1 MNQFKDKVAIVTGGA
16 SGMGESLCRK
26 LAAAGAKVIA
36 ADIAFDNVNRVVE
49 DICSAGGKAEAASLD
64 VTDKDAV
71 YALVEEVAQNH
82 GRLDYMFNNAGIL
95 VVGEIRDMAPGQW
108 DRLMAV
114 NVMGVL
120 HGTLAAYSV
129 MLRQGFGHI
138 VNTASMAGLIYQ
150 PVTAAYVMTKQAA
163 VGLSLSLRAEAA
175 ALGVKVSVVCPGLVD
190 TSLYTNCQS
199 VKADVQDVL
208 GMLPV
213 RACPSD
219 KAADK
224 ILSGAIKNKA
234 VIVFPLHA
242 RILWRAYR
250 LAPIGM
256 LKVME
261 VLVWAFRK
269 KARKEAQQGVCIDE
283 L

>member
-1 MNQFKDKVAIVTGGA
+1 MNQFKGKTAIVTGGA
-16 SGMGESLCRK
+16 SGMGEFLCRK
-26 LAAAGAKVIA
+26 LAAAGANVIV
-36 ADIAFDNVNRVVE
+36 ADIAFEKAGEIARE
-49 DICSAGGKAEAASLD
+49 IRAAGGHATASALD
-64 VTDKDAV
+64 VTDKGAV
-71 YALVEEVAQNH
+71 YALVEKTAQEN

-95 VVGEIRDMAPGQW
+95 VVGEIRDMTPGQW
-108 DRLMAV
+108 DRLLEV

-150 PVTAAYVMTKQAA
+150 PVTAAYVMSKQAA
-163 VGLSLSLRAEAA
+163 VGLSLSLRTEAA
-175 ALGVKVSVVCPGLVD
+175 GLGVKVSVVCPGYVD

-213 RACPSD
+213 RACRAD

-234 VIVFPLHA
+234 LIVFPLHA
-242 RILWRAYR
+242 RILWWAYR
-250 LAPIGM
+250 FFPIGM
-256 LKVME
+256 LKIME
-261 VLVWAFRK
+261 GMVWLFRR
-269 KARKEAQQGVCIDE
+269 KARTSEAHDSCIKDM
-283 L
+283 

>member
-1 MNQFKDKVAIVTGGA
+1 MTEFKDKIAIVTGGA

-36 ADIAFDNVNRVVE
+36 ADIAFDNVSRVVE
-49 DICSAGGKAEAASLD
+49 DIRSAGGKAEAAALD
-64 VTDKDAV
+64 VTDKNAV
-71 YALVEEVAQNH
+71 YALVEDVAQRH

-129 MLRQGFGHI
+129 MLRQGGGHI

-199 VKADVQDVL
+199 AKVDVPDVL

-213 RACPSD
+213 RACSAD
-219 KAADK
+219 EAADK
-224 ILSGAIKNKA
+224 ILNGAKKNKA

-242 RILWRAYR
+242 
-250 LAPIGM
+250 PHS
-256 LKVME
+256 
-261 VLVWAFRK
+261 LVGLSPFSRWHA
-269 KARKEAQQGVCIDE
+269 
-283 L
+283 